1 MKSSFIST
9 LFILTACCL
18 IAVGQTPKAP
28 PAPKPADAPSRAL
41 AFNFGGDGGYLGVQT
56 EEVSKENFAKL
67 GLREVRGVAIEKV
80 IENSPAAA
88 AGLRDGDVIVRFNGD
103 EVTSSR
109 KLTRLVGE
117 VDPDHQVRL
126 TITRGGSEQEIIATI
141 GKTPMP
147 KFGDGGFTFSMPPD
161 RVELPELAEKYRGLE
176 KLQDL
181 QRGQI
186 APPPGFNLPNVQG
199 DSLLWRMGQ
208 GRQIGVSIYP
218 VTKQMGAT
226 FGVDG
231 GVMVNNVAAD
241 SPAAKAGLKAGD
253 IIVEIDGKPVK
264 NNLDL
269 IKSIS
274 EKKEGDVQVT
284 VVRDRSRQTLNVTP
298 EASKDGGFFYQ
309 TDNDNGLFAP
319 MPGRGFQTAPS
330 WPRTPMIAP
339 RPMTQPAFRVTRPG
353 RVI

>member
-1 MKSSFIST
+1 MKSSFFST
-9 LFILTACCL
+9 LVILTASCL
-18 IAVGQTPKAP
+18 VAVGQTPKAP
-28 PAPKPADAPSRAL
+28 AAPKSAEAPSRAF
-41 AFNFGGDGGYLGVQT
+41 AFTYGGDGGYLGVQT
-56 EEVSKENFAKL
+56 EEVSKENFARL

-103 EVTSSR
+103 EITSSR

-126 TITRGGSEQEIIATI
+126 TILRGGSEQEITATI
-141 GKTPMP
+141 GKSPMP
-147 KFGDGGFTFSMPPD
+147 KFGDGNFTFTMPPG
-161 RVELPELAEKYRGLE
+161 RVEMPEPAEKFRSLE
-176 KLQDL
+176 KLYDL
-181 QRGQI
+181 QRGQQ
-186 APPPGFNLPNVQG
+186 PPPAFNLPNVQG

-208 GRQIGVSIYP
+208 GRQIGVSVYP
-218 VTKQMGAT
+218 VTKQLGAS

-231 GVMVNNVAAD
+231 GVMINNVAAD

-284 VVRDRSRQTLNVTP
+284 IVRDRSRQTLNVTP
-298 EASKDGGFFYQ
+298 EASKGGGFVYQ
-309 TDNDNGLFAP
+309 YGDDNGLFAP
-319 MPGRGFQTAPS
+319 MPM
-330 WPRTPMIAP
+330 TP
-339 RPMTQPAFRVTRPG
+339 PAMRVTRPG